1 MRRKYKKTLELI
13 FSRPVSGNVNWSD
26 VVSLLKA
33 LGAEVDESRKG
44 SRVGILLNGN
54 VIIQH
59 KPHPS
64 PNMDKGAVESL
75 RNFLIYCGVG
85 L

>member
-1 MRRKYKKTLELI
+1 MRRKHKKTLELI
-13 FSRPVSGNVNWSD
+13 FLRPVCGNVNWND

-64 PNMDKGAVESL
+64 PKMDKGAVESL
-75 RNFLIYCGVG
+75 RNFLIDCGVRQ
-85 L
+85 